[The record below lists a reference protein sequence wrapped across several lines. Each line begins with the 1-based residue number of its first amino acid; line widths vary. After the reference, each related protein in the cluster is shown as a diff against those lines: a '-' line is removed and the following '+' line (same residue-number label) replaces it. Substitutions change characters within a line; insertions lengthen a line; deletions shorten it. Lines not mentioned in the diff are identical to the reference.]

1 VKTEGALKP
10 AKTEQQNPR
19 TRGLDT
25 KSALEI
31 VRILN
36 REDALVAVA
45 VRRELPNIARAV
57 DAIVA
62 SLGHGGRLF
71 YVGAGTSG
79 RLAVLDASE
88 IPPTY
93 GTSPETVRAFIA
105 GGDKAL
111 RDAVEGA
118 EDSVKNGAQVLA
130 HAGARKR
137 DVVVGIA
144 ASGATPYV
152 LGAIEWAKRR
162 GCVTVGITSNPSS
175 PLARAVKIAI
185 TPQTG
190 PEPISGSTRMKA
202 GTSQKM
208 VLNMLSTAS
217 MVRLGRV
224 YDNWMMR
231 VSLTNQKLRERGVR
245 ILQEVAG
252 VSASTAEHALRQAE
266 HSMPTAFVML
276 KAGASAADAKKRL
289 TASKG
294 HVRQAIEMQGIGR
307 GKGSRSRGK

>member
-1 VKTEGALKP
+1 LKP
-10 AKTEQQNPR
+10 VKTEQQNPR

-25 KSALEI
+25 KSSLEI

-36 REDALVAVA
+36 REDATVAAA

-57 DAIVA
+57 DAIVT
-62 SLGHGGRLF
+62 SLRNGGRLF

-79 RLAVLDASE
+79 RLAILDASE

-93 GTSPETVRAFIA
+93 GTAPDTVQAFIA
-105 GGDKAL
+105 GGEKAV
-111 RDAVEGA
+111 RGAVEGA
-118 EDSVKNGAQVLA
+118 EDSVKNGAQVLIR
-130 HAGARKR
+130 ARATKK

-144 ASGATPYV
+144 ASGTTPYV
-152 LGAIEWAKRR
+152 LGAIEWANKR
-162 GCVTVGITSNPSS
+162 GCVTVGITSNSNS
-175 PLARAVKIAI
+175 PLARTAKIAI
-185 TPQTG
+185 MPQTG

-231 VSLTNQKLRERGVR
+231 VSLSNQKLRERGVR

-252 VSASTAEHALRQAE
+252 VSSSSAEHALRQSGHDMA
-266 HSMPTAFVML
+266 TAFVML
-276 KAGASAADAKKRL
+276 KTGNSAGDARARLKATQGNVRKAIGVRNASRE
-289 TASKG
+289 KG
-294 HVRQAIEMQGIGR
+294 LRNR
-307 GKGSRSRGK
+307 GK

>member
-1 VKTEGALKP
+1 VKPVKTEL
-10 AKTEQQNPR
+10 QNPR

-25 KSALEI
+25 KSTLKI
-31 VRILN
+31 VRLLN
-36 REDALVAVA
+36 REDAQVAAA
-45 VRRELPNIARAV
+45 VKRELSNIARAV

-62 SLGHGGRLF
+62 SLRNGGRLF

-93 GTSPETVRAFIA
+93 GTSREMVQAFIA

-111 RDAVEGA
+111 TEAVEGA
-118 EDSVKNGAQVLA
+118 EDSVKDGARVLA
-130 HAGARKR
+130 RARLTKR

-144 ASGATPYV
+144 ASGTTPYV
-152 LGAIEWAKRR
+152 LGAIEWARKR
-162 GCVTVGITSNPSS
+162 GCVTIGITSNRDS
-175 PLARAVKIAI
+175 PLAHAVKIAI
-185 TPQTG
+185 TPRTG

-208 VLNMLSTAS
+208 VLNMLSTAT

-231 VSLTNQKLRERGVR
+231 VALTNEKLRKRGSR
-245 ILQEVAG
+245 ILQEAAG
-252 VSASTAEHALRQAE
+252 VSASTAEHVLGQSG
-266 HSMPTAFVML
+266 HNMPAAFVML
-276 KAGASAADAKKRL
+276 KTGATASDAKKRL
-289 TASKG
+289 AASQG
-294 HVRQAIEMQGIGR
+294 HLRQAIEMHGMQR
-307 GKGSRSRGK
+307 GKGLRTRGK

>member
-1 VKTEGALKP
+1 LTP

-31 VRILN
+31 VRVLN
-36 REDALVAVA
+36 REDAHVARA
-45 VRRELPNIARAV
+45 VRRELPRIARAV

-62 SLGHGGRLF
+62 SLRKGGRLF

-93 GTSPETVRAFIA
+93 GTKPGTVQAFIA
-105 GGDKAL
+105 GGDRAL

-118 EDSVKNGAQVLA
+118 EDSTKDGARVLA
-130 HAGARKR
+130 QARTTKK

-144 ASGATPYV
+144 ASGTTPYV
-152 LGAIEWAKRR
+152 LGAIAWAKRH
-162 GCVTVGITSNPSS
+162 GCVTVGITSNRNS
-175 PLARAVKIAI
+175 PLARTVTIAI
-185 TPQTG
+185 TPKTG

-231 VSLTNQKLRERGVR
+231 VSLTNQKLRGRGAR

-252 VSASTAEHALRQAE
+252 VSASTAEHALGLTG
-266 HSMPTAFVML
+266 HDMPTAFVML
-276 KAGASAADAKKRL
+276 KTGASVGEARKRL
-289 TASKG
+289 TAAQG
-294 HVRQAIEMQGIGR
+294 NVRQAIQMQSVPR
-307 GKGSRSRGK
+307 RKGSRIRGK

>member
-1 VKTEGALKP
+1 LKP
-10 AKTEQQNPR
+10 VKTEQQNPR

-25 KSALEI
+25 KSSLEI

-36 REDALVAVA
+36 REDATVAAA

-57 DAIVA
+57 DAIVT
-62 SLGHGGRLF
+62 SLRNGGRLF

-79 RLAVLDASE
+79 RLAILDASE

-93 GTSPETVRAFIA
+93 GTARDTVQAFIA
-105 GGDKAL
+105 GGEKAV
-111 RDAVEGA
+111 RGAVEGA
-118 EDSVKNGAQVLA
+118 EDSVKNGAQVLIR
-130 HAGARKR
+130 ARATKK

-144 ASGATPYV
+144 ASGTTPYV
-152 LGAIEWAKRR
+152 LGAIEWANKR
-162 GCVTVGITSNPSS
+162 GCVTVGITSNSNSS
-175 PLARAVKIAI
+175 LARAAKIAI
-185 TPQTG
+185 MPQTG

-231 VSLTNQKLRERGVR
+231 VSLSNQKLRERGVR

-252 VSASTAEHALRQAE
+252 VSSSSAEHALRQSGHDMA
-266 HSMPTAFVML
+266 TAFVML
-276 KAGASAADAKKRL
+276 KTGNSAGDARARLKATQGNVRKAIGVRNASRE
-289 TASKG
+289 KG
-294 HVRQAIEMQGIGR
+294 LRNR
-307 GKGSRSRGK
+307 GK

>member
-1 VKTEGALKP
+1 MKS

-19 TRGLDT
+19 TRGLDQ

-36 REDALVAVA
+36 REDAMVAATVGRA
-45 VRRELPNIARAV
+45 LPQVARAV
-57 DAIVA
+57 DAIVS
-62 SLGHGGRLF
+62 SLKQGGRLF
-71 YVGAGTSG
+71 YIGAGTSG

-93 GTSPETVRAFIA
+93 GTPPEMVQAFIA

-118 EDSVKNGAQVLA
+118 EDSSW
-130 HAGARKR
+130 HGARVLTRARLRKK

-144 ASGATPYV
+144 ASGGTPFV
-152 LGAIEWAKRR
+152 LGAIEYAKKR
-162 GCVTVGITSNPSS
+162 GCMTVGITSNRDSL
-175 PLARAVKIAI
+175 LARAARIAI
-185 TPQTG
+185 AVETG

-202 GTSQKM
+202 GTAQKM
-208 VLNMLSTAS
+208 VLNMLSTAA

-231 VSLTNQKLRERGVR
+231 VSLTNQKLRARGVR
-245 ILQEVAG
+245 ILQEVCR
-252 VSASTAEHALRQAE
+252 VDASTAEHALRLAGHNQ
-266 HSMPTAFVML
+266 PTAFVML
-276 KAGASAADAKKRL
+276 KTGASAADARKRL
-289 TASKG
+289 AAAQG
-294 HVRQAIEMQGIGR
+294 NLRQAIELQSTKRKPAR
-307 GKGSRSRGK
+307 GSKGH

>member
-1 VKTEGALKP
+1 VKTEGALKS

-19 TRGLDT
+19 TRGLDQ

-36 REDALVAVA
+36 RDDAMVAAA
-45 VRRELPNIARAV
+45 VKRALPQIARAV

-62 SLGHGGRLF
+62 SLKQGGRLF

-93 GTSPETVRAFIA
+93 GTPPEMVQAFIA

-111 RDAVEGA
+111 RHAVEGA
-118 EDSVKNGAQVLA
+118 EDSSWHGARVLA
-130 HAGARKR
+130 RARLRKK

-144 ASGATPYV
+144 ASGGTQFV
-152 LGAIEWAKRR
+152 LGAIGYAKKRAST
-162 GCVTVGITSNPSS
+162 TVGITSNRNSA
-175 PLARAVKIAI
+175 LARTAKIAI
-185 TPQTG
+185 VVETG

-202 GTSQKM
+202 GTAQKM

-231 VSLTNQKLRERGVR
+231 VSLTNQKLRARGVR
-245 ILQEVAG
+245 ILQDVCG
-252 VSASTAEHALRQAE
+252 VDASTAEHALRLAGHNQ
-266 HSMPTAFVML
+266 PTAFVML
-276 KAGASAADAKKRL
+276 KTGASAADAKKRL
-289 TASKG
+289 AAADG
-294 HVRQAIEMQGIGR
+294 NLRQAIEMQSISRKPAR
-307 GKGSRSRGK
+307 GSKGH

>member
-1 VKTEGALKP
+1 VKPG
-10 AKTEQQNPR
+10 KTEQRNPR

-25 KSALEI
+25 KSALAI
-31 VRILN
+31 VQLLN
-36 REDALVAVA
+36 REDAQVAAA
-45 VRRELPNIARAV
+45 VRRELPRIARAV

-62 SLGHGGRLF
+62 SLRSGGRLF

-79 RLAVLDASE
+79 RLAVLDAAE

-93 GTSPETVRAFIA
+93 GTSPATVQAFIA

-111 RDAVEGA
+111 RASVEGA
-118 EDSVKNGAQVLA
+118 EDSAQD
-130 HAGARKR
+130 GARVLTRAGVTRR
-137 DVVVGIA
+137 DIVVGVA
-144 ASGATPYV
+144 ASGTTPYV
-152 LGAIEWAKRR
+152 LGAIAWAKKR
-162 GCVTVGITSNPSS
+162 GCVTVGITSNHNS
-175 PLARAVKIAI
+175 PLSRAVKIAI

-231 VSLTNQKLRERGVR
+231 VGLTNQKLRKRGTR
-245 ILQEVAG
+245 ILQEVTG
-252 VSASTAEHALRQAE
+252 VSVSAAEHALRQSK
-266 HSMPTAFVML
+266 HDMPTAFVML
-276 KAGASAADAKKRL
+276 KTGASAADANKRL
-289 TASKG
+289 KATQG
-294 HVRQAIEMQGIGR
+294 HLRQAIEMHGIQR
-307 GKGSRSRGK
+307 GKGLRKRGK

>member
-1 VKTEGALKP
+1 MKP

-36 REDALVAVA
+36 REDAQVAGA

-62 SLGHGGRLF
+62 SLRKGGRLF

-93 GTSPETVRAFIA
+93 GTPPDMVQAFIA

-111 RDAVEGA
+111 RGAVEGA
-118 EDSVKNGAQVLA
+118 EDSEKDGARVLA
-130 HAGARKR
+130 RAGVTNK
-137 DVVVGIA
+137 DVVVGVA
-144 ASGATPYV
+144 ASGTTPFV
-152 LGAIEWAKRR
+152 LGAMAWASKR
-162 GCVTVGITSNPSS
+162 GCVTVGITSNSNS
-175 PLARAVKIAI
+175 PLARAAKIAI
-185 TPQTG
+185 SPQTG

-208 VLNMLSTAS
+208 VLNMLSTAA

-231 VSLTNQKLRERGVR
+231 VALTNRKLRQRGSR

-252 VSASTAEHALRQAE
+252 VSASTAEHALRLSG
-266 HSMPTAFVML
+266 HDMPAAFVML
-276 KAGASAADAKKRL
+276 KTGASAADAKKWL
-289 TASKG
+289 TASHG
-294 HVRQAIEMQGIGR
+294 HLRQAIQMHSNSR
-307 GKGSRSRGK
+307 GKGLRDRGK

>member
-1 VKTEGALKP
+1 LKP

-36 REDALVAVA
+36 REDAQVAAA

-93 GTSPETVRAFIA
+93 GTSPRTVQAFIA

-111 RDAVEGA
+111 RGAVEGA
-118 EDSVKNGAQVLA
+118 EDSMRDGAQVLKR
-130 HAGARKR
+130 ARATKR

-144 ASGATPYV
+144 ASGGTPYV
-152 LGAIEWAKRR
+152 LGAIEWAKKQ
-162 GCVTVGITSNPSS
+162 GCVTVGITSNPNS
-175 PLARAVKIAI
+175 PLARAVRIAI

-190 PEPISGSTRMKA
+190 TEPISGSTRMKA

-208 VLNMLSTAS
+208 VLNMLSTAT

-231 VSLTNQKLRERGVR
+231 VALTNQKLRRRGSR
-245 ILQEVAG
+245 ILQEVT
-252 VSASTAEHALRQAE
+252 VESASTVEHALRQSGHE
-266 HSMPTAFVML
+266 MPVAFVML
-276 KAGASAADAKKRL
+276 KTGASATEAKQRL
-289 TASKG
+289 TASHG
-294 HVRQAIEMQGIGR
+294 HLRKAIEMQSVHVGRVLRKR
-307 GKGSRSRGK
+307 GK

>member
-1 VKTEGALKP
+1 MKP
-10 AKTEQQNPR
+10 VKTEQQNPR

-25 KSALEI
+25 KSSLEI

-36 REDALVAVA
+36 REDATVAVA

-62 SLGHGGRLF
+62 SLRNGGRLF

-79 RLAVLDASE
+79 RLAILDASE

-93 GTSPETVRAFIA
+93 GTAPDTVQAFIA
-105 GGDKAL
+105 GGDKAV
-111 RDAVEGA
+111 RGAVEGA
-118 EDSVKNGAQVLA
+118 EDSVKDGARVLIR
-130 HAGARKR
+130 AGAKKK

-144 ASGATPYV
+144 ASGTTPYV
-152 LGAIEWAKRR
+152 LGAIEWAKKR

-175 PLARAVKIAI
+175 PLARAAKIAI
-185 TPQTG
+185 TPETG

-231 VSLTNQKLRERGVR
+231 VSLSNQKLRQRGVR
-245 ILQEVAG
+245 ILQEVAQ
-252 VSASTAEHALRQAE
+252 VSASSAEHALRQSG
-266 HSMPTAFVML
+266 HDMPIAFVML
-276 KAGASAADAKKRL
+276 KTGNSAGAARARL
-289 TASKG
+289 KATQG
-294 HVRQAIEMQGIGR
+294 NVRQAIGVRKIGGGTGSRNR
-307 GKGSRSRGK
+307 GK

>member
-1 VKTEGALKP
+1 MKP

-36 REDALVAVA
+36 REDAQVAAA

-62 SLGHGGRLF
+62 SLRQGGRLF

-93 GTSPETVRAFIA
+93 GTPPDLVQAFIA

-111 RDAVEGA
+111 RGAVEGA
-118 EDSVKNGAQVLA
+118 EDSETDGARVLA
-130 HAGARKR
+130 RARVTNK
-137 DVVVGIA
+137 DVVVGVA
-144 ASGATPYV
+144 ASGTTPYV
-152 LGAIEWAKRR
+152 LGAMAWARKR
-162 GCVTVGITSNPSS
+162 GCVTVGITSNSNS
-175 PLARAVKIAI
+175 PLARAAKIAI
-185 TPQTG
+185 APQTG

-208 VLNMLSTAS
+208 VLNMLSTAA

-231 VSLTNQKLRERGVR
+231 VALTNRKLQQRGSR
-245 ILQEVAG
+245 ILQEVAN
-252 VSASTAEHALRQAE
+252 VSASTAAHTLRLSG
-266 HSMPTAFVML
+266 HDMPAAFVML
-276 KAGASAADAKKRL
+276 KAGVSAADARKRL
-289 TASKG
+289 TASHG
-294 HVRQAIEMQGIGR
+294 HLRQAIEMHSNPR
-307 GKGSRSRGK
+307 GKGSRNRGK

>member
-1 VKTEGALKP
+1 MKP

-31 VRILN
+31 VRLLN
-36 REDALVAVA
+36 REDALIAKAVQ
-45 VRRELPNIARAV
+45 RELPRIAQAV
-57 DAIVA
+57 DAIVT
-62 SLGHGGRLF
+62 SLGKGGRLF

-93 GTSPETVRAFIA
+93 GTPPETVQAFIA

-111 RDAVEGA
+111 RGAVEGA
-118 EDSVKNGAQVLA
+118 EDSTKD
-130 HAGARKR
+130 GARALARARVTKK

-144 ASGATPYV
+144 ASGTTPYV
-152 LGAIEWAKRR
+152 LGAIAWAKKR
-162 GCVTVGITSNPSS
+162 GCVTVGITSNPKS
-175 PLARAVKIAI
+175 PLARTAKIAI
-185 TPQTG
+185 APDTG
-190 PEPISGSTRMKA
+190 PEPITGSTRMKA

-217 MVRLGRV
+217 MVRAGRV

-231 VSLTNQKLRERGVR
+231 VALTNQKLCGRGAR
-245 ILQEVAG
+245 ILQEAG
-252 VSASTAEHALRQAE
+252 GVNASAAEHVLRQSG
-266 HSMPTAFVML
+266 HDMPTAFVML
-276 KAGASAADAKKRL
+276 KTGAGASEARKRL
-289 TASKG
+289 AATQDNLRK
-294 HVRQAIEMQGIGR
+294 AIETPRIRGR
-307 GKGSRSRGK
+307 KGSGSRGK

>member
-1 VKTEGALKP
+1 LKP

-36 REDALVAVA
+36 REDAQVAAA
-45 VRRELPNIARAV
+45 VRGELPNIARAV

-62 SLGHGGRLF
+62 SLERGGRLF

-93 GTSPETVRAFIA
+93 GTSPGTVQAFIA

-111 RDAVEGA
+111 RRAVEGA
-118 EDSVKNGAQVLA
+118 EDLVRNGAQVLKR
-130 HAGARKR
+130 AGVTKW

-144 ASGATPYV
+144 ASGGTPYV
-152 LGAIEWAKRR
+152 LGAVAWAKKQ
-162 GCVTVGITSNPSS
+162 GCVTVGVTSNRNS
-175 PLARAVKIAI
+175 PLARAVRIAI

-208 VLNMLSTAS
+208 VLNMLSTTA

-231 VSLTNQKLRERGVR
+231 VALTNQKLRRRGSR
-245 ILQEVAG
+245 ILQEVTAA
-252 VSASTAEHALRQAE
+252 SASTVEHALRQSGHE
-266 HSMPTAFVML
+266 MPVAFVML
-276 KAGASAADAKKRL
+276 KTGASAADAKRRL
-289 TASKG
+289 TASQG
-294 HVRQAIEMQGIGR
+294 HLRKAIQMHGAQVGR
-307 GKGSRSRGK
+307 GLGKRGK

>member
-1 VKTEGALKP
+1 LKP

-36 REDALVAVA
+36 REDALVAEA
-45 VRRELPNIARAV
+45 VRRELPHIARAV

-62 SLGHGGRLF
+62 SLRNGGRLF

-93 GTSPETVRAFIA
+93 GTSPKTVQAFIA

-111 RDAVEGA
+111 RGAVEGA
-118 EDSVKNGAQVLA
+118 EDSMKNGAQILA
-130 HAGARKR
+130 RAGVAKR

-144 ASGATPYV
+144 ASGTTPYV
-152 LGAIEWAKRR
+152 LGAIAWAKKR
-162 GCVTVGITSNPSS
+162 GCVTVGITSNGKS

-231 VSLTNQKLRERGVR
+231 LSLTNQKLRERGAR

-252 VSASTAEHALRQAE
+252 VSASAVEHALSQSG
-266 HSMPTAFVML
+266 HDMPAAFVML
-276 KAGASAADAKKRL
+276 KTGAAASDARTRL
-289 TASKG
+289 KAAQG
-294 HVRQAIEMQGIGR
+294 NVRQAIRMQNGQRRQGSRNR
-307 GKGSRSRGK
+307 GK